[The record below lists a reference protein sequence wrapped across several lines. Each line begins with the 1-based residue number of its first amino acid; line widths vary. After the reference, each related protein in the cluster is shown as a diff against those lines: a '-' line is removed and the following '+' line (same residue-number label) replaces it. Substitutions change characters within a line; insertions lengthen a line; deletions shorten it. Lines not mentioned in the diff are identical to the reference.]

1 MSKPTKQPAPLADN
15 PSPTVRAK
23 LLTFA
28 DLYRGGPEE
37 LRGNATACYQRLHPT
52 CTRETARNRATAYL
66 RHPIVQEQL
75 AERAQALSEEADI
88 TQTYVLTT
96 IRDTLERCRQG
107 EPVRDAMGNPVT
119 IETEDGEIHA
129 VYKFDPTNV
138 MRGCELLGKNLKM
151 WTDKVEA
158 SVEGGR
164 TLAELMQQ
172 ARDESK

>member
-1 MSKPTKQPAPLADN
+1 MPKPKKATPLADN
-15 PSPTVRAK
+15 PSPTVRGK

-28 DLYRGGPEE
+28 DLYRGGPDE

-52 CTRETARNRATAYL
+52 CTRDTARNRAVAYL
-66 RHPIVQEQL
+66 NHPVVQERL
-75 AERAQALSEEADI
+75 EERAQALAEEADI

-96 IRDTLERCRQG
+96 IQSTVERCRQG
-107 EPVRDAMGNPVT
+107 EPVRDLAGNPIK

-129 VYKFDPTNV
+129 VFKFDPTNV
-138 MRGCELLGKNLKM
+138 LRGCELLGRNLKM

-158 SVEGGR
+158 SVEGSR
-164 TLAELMQQ
+164 TLAELMQR